1 MKNDLH
7 HRMMVTQS
15 RFYRA
20 ITHKTRKKGLKPGQP
35 KVLEFLLE
43 NDGCTQKEIGRGC
56 VLDKSTV
63 TGLLFR
69 MAEAGLLIREEGE
82 ADRRESRIRLTARG
96 KELAHEV
103 KAICHSVDEKA
114 WTGVPAGEREAFLRV
129 LVQIG
134 RNLAETD
141 EPGEEV

>member
-7 HRMMVTQS
+7 HRMMLTQS

-43 NDGCTQKEIGRGC
+43 NDGCTQKEIGKGC
-56 VLDKSTV
+56 ALDKSTV
-63 TGLLFR
+63 TGLLSR
-69 MAEAGLLIREEGE
+69 MAETGLLVRGDGE

-96 KELAHEV
+96 KELAQAV
-103 KAICHSVDEKA
+103 KEICRSVDQKA
-114 WTGVPAGEREAFLRV
+114 WEGVSAEERGIFLRV
-129 LVQIG
+129 LDRIG
-134 RNLAETD
+134 RNLAASNESGK
-141 EPGEEV
+141 EA

>member
-1 MKNDLH
+1 MDRELH
-7 HRMMVTQS
+7 YLLLIGFNCS
-15 RFYRA
+15 NKA
-20 ITHKTRKKGLKPGQP
+20 IVSQTSKQELMPGQP
-35 KVLEFLLE
+35 KILEFLLE
-43 NDGCTQKEIGRGC
+43 HNGCTQKEVGLGC

-69 MAEAGLLIREEGE
+69 MAETGLLVREEGE